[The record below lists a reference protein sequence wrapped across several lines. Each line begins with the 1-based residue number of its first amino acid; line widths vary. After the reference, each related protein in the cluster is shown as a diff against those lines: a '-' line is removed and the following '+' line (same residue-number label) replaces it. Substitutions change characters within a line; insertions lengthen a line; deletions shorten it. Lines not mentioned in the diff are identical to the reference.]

1 MITLKKAAVAAA
13 AAALTLSIAACGS
26 SDSSESS
33 APPTASPDSSE
44 AAAPSS
50 DTTPSSDTAPSSDA
64 APSSSAASGGVTTPS
79 DVFGAACSKL
89 PQGNDP
95 GSLTAMGPQPVATA
109 ASTNPL
115 LTTLVTA
122 VKAAGLVDT
131 LNSQKAITVF
141 APYNGAFAAVH
152 KALGAQKFKALLAN
166 KTALGN
172 ILKYHVIAQR
182 YDRQGLVSAA
192 SVPTLA
198 GGNLQIKDTG
208 ATITVTDGSGQTATV
223 LCGNIPTANATVF
236 VIDKVLMAAKS

>member
-1 MITLKKAAVAAA
+1 MNTLKRAGVAVVT
-13 AAALTLSIAACGS
+13 AALAVTVSACGDSGS
-26 SDSSESS
+26 SDSANAPSNNS
-33 APPTASPDSSE
+33 APTSAE

-50 DTTPSSDTAPSSDA
+50 DAAAPASSGTTTPA
-64 APSSSAASGGVTTPS
+64 

-89 PQGNDP
+89 PQGSDP
-95 GSLTAMGPQPVATA
+95 GSLTAMGPQPVASA

-141 APYNGAFAAVH
+141 APYNGAFAEVQ
-152 KALGAQKFKALLAN
+152 KAMGPAKFKALLAN
-166 KTALGN
+166 KDGLGTV
-172 ILKYHVIAQR
+172 LKYHVLAQR
-182 YDRQGLVSAA
+182 YDRNGLVSAG

-198 GGNLQIKDTG
+198 GGDLQIKDAG
-208 ATITVTDGSGQTATV
+208 STITVSDGSGQTANV

>member
-1 MITLKKAAVAAA
+1 MISLKKAAVAAA

-26 SDSSESS
+26 SGSSGSSGAGGSS
-33 APPTASPDSSE
+33 APPAAAPDSS
-44 AAAPSS
+44 AA
-50 DTTPSSDTAPSSDA
+50 A

-89 PQGNDP
+89 PQGSDP
-95 GSLTAMGPQPVATA
+95 GSLTAMGPQPVASA

-141 APYNGAFAAVH
+141 APYNGAFADVQ
-152 KALGAQKFKALLAN
+152 KALGPQKFNALLAN

-198 GGNLQIKDTG
+198 GGNLQIKDAG
-208 ATITVTDGSGQTATV
+208 PTITVTDGSGQTATV

>member
-1 MITLKKAAVAAA
+1 MISLKKAAVAAA

-26 SDSSESS
+26 SGSSGSSGSGGSS
-33 APPTASPDSSE
+33 APPAAAPDSS
-44 AAAPSS
+44 AA
-50 DTTPSSDTAPSSDA
+50 A
-64 APSSSAASGGVTTPS
+64 APSSSAASSGGVTTPS

-89 PQGNDP
+89 PQGSTP
-95 GSLTAMGPQPVATA
+95 GSLSAMGPQPVASA
-109 ASTNPL
+109 ASSNLL

-141 APYNGAFAAVH
+141 APYNGAFAEVQ
-152 KALGAQKFKALLAN
+152 KALGAQKFNALLAN

-182 YDRQGLVSAA
+182 YDRQGLVTAA

-198 GGNLQIKDTG
+198 GGNLQIKDAG

>member
-1 MITLKKAAVAAA
+1 MITMKKAAVAVA
-13 AAALTLSIAACGS
+13 AAALTLSLAACGS
-26 SDSSESS
+26 SGSSGSSASSE
-33 APPTASPDSSE
+33 PPTASRDSSE
-44 AAAPSS
+44 AAPSS
-50 DTTPSSDTAPSSDA
+50 NAAPSSDA

-109 ASTNPL
+109 ASSNPL
-115 LTTLVTA
+115 LSTLVTA

-141 APYNGAFAAVH
+141 APDNGAFAAVH

-198 GGNLQIKDTG
+198 GGNLQIKDAG
-208 ATITVTDGSGQTATV
+208 STITVTDGSGQTATV